1 MKTSPEVEVHDD
13 VSFLKKKNNT
23 GTFTVSLELV
33 KLIEPWEVDADDQR
47 GEKEANVLGSQ
58 VLTQRKK
65 KKTWISNQCYHHRLC
80 GVAKSCWVMFG
91 FWHWMLFRHTKRS
104 TWWLTLSIFLM
115 LFFSFTN
122 NLITTTFCN
131 HKTTKKPNGK
141 PQHTR
146 PIFIKLSM
154 KWLF

>member
-1 MKTSPEVEVHDD
+1 MS
-13 VSFLKKKNNT
+13 VSFFKQTLRAL
-23 GTFTVSLELV
+23 SLELV
-33 KLIEPWEVDADDQR
+33 KGKCV
-47 GEKEANVLGSQ
+47 Q
-58 VLTQRKK
+58 VSTQRRKK
-65 KKTWISNQCYHHRLC
+65 RTLLSHQCYHHRLC
-80 GVAKSCWVMFG
+80 EVAKSCWVMFG

-154 KWLF
+154 KWLFYKLYNNIIDPRKITNCFINARISIQIQKIKIK